1 MRSLVLACCIF
12 SISPALWAAS
22 QPQPPAFFG
31 GGCDNSSAY
40 WDDQSGQVAEVVGQ
54 PGERLSLH
62 PDYPPK
68 CSGGSKSCDGK
79 AYLLAGDRVVIG
91 ARCGAWTDVQFIG
104 PRSTSWGWV
113 EAARLKDLG
122 SANQVS
128 LSHSVPVA
136 TAPPGLCEA
145 ARDKLNEMLLHAQG
159 TPLFTPVPLNF
170 QSEEE
175 LPPALQQDIDDQ
187 QDMEDYYSIGIAN
200 ALIRGVRA
208 KVVVHAPV
216 GSCVAAKFDIW
227 THDFKKQLYAD
238 PNEDPDVR
246 EELENYGTDTYL
258 VTTNSQSNEIV
269 LYGFTRGLEPAQ
281 FCALRLAP
289 RKPQQ
294 VIAAANPEL
303 CNAVRDGKVEQVLSG
318 EGASNEIAAEAL
330 GPDSYAP
337 GGAWTYALGP
347 TARVDIYNDGHPM
360 PVAIAAGYA
369 YAGAGCGSEFRTAW
383 PVVLGNDDMPDRS
396 VKKIKVEGEEAHLI
410 RYQGTIYIE
419 TNSAEGSSSH
429 DHDVWK
435 ASRNGVTKVCS
446 YLPVRY
452 DIK

>member
-1 MRSLVLACCIF
+1 MRSLALACCIF
-12 SISPALWAAS
+12 SVSPALWAAS

-40 WDDQSGQVAEVVGQ
+40 WDGQSGQVAEVLGQ

-91 ARCGAWTDVQFIG
+91 ARCGAWTDVQFSG

-113 EAARLKDLG
+113 ESARLKDLG
-122 SANQVS
+122 SADQVS
-128 LSHSVPVA
+128 LSHSAPVA
-136 TAPPGLCEA
+136 AAPPGLCEA
-145 ARDKLNEMLLHAQG
+145 ARDKLDKTLLYPDYVAA
-159 TPLFTPVPLNF
+159 LFTPIPLNF
-170 QSEEE
+170 RDVEKR
-175 LPPALQQDIDDQ
+175 PPALRQEADDL
-187 QDMEDYYSIGIAN
+187 DSVSIAD
-200 ALIRGVRA
+200 ATIRGTPV
-208 KVVVHAPV
+208 KVTVISS
-216 GSCVAAKFDIW
+216 GGTCAAQKFEIW
-227 THDFKKQLYAD
+227 THDFRKQVYAD
-238 PNEDPDVR
+238 SDTDPTVSKA
-246 EELENYGTDTYL
+246 LENNGADTYL
-258 VTTNSQSNEIV
+258 ITSNSQSHDVV
-269 LYGFTRGLEPAQ
+269 LYGFTRGLDSAQ
-281 FCALRLAP
+281 FCALRLVP

-330 GPDSYAP
+330 GPYSFDP
-337 GGAWTYALGP
+337 GGPQTYVLGP
-347 TARVDIYNDGHPM
+347 TAQVDIYNDGHPM

-396 VKKIKVEGEEAHLI
+396 VKKIKAEGEEAHLI